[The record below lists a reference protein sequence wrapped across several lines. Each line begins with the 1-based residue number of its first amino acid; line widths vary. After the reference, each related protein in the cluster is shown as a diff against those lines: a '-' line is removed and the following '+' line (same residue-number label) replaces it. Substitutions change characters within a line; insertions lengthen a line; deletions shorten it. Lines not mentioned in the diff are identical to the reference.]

1 RGSLTGC
8 GRERSGSRD
17 RLSRRPR
24 RSEPRHRD
32 PAAAPGGEP
41 AAVIWSAPFDEL
53 VVGDAFATRG
63 RTVTEADVVG
73 FAALTG
79 DWHPQHA
86 DAVWARASA
95 FGEWIAHGML
105 VISFAVGLVPF
116 DPDRVV
122 ALRRIDDVVFK
133 RPVALGDRS
142 ASKGRSARCASS
154 TSRPGWSAGPEGR
167 KPGRAPGLPRGR
179 RCPVAT

>member
-1 RGSLTGC
+1 L
-8 GRERSGSRD
+8 
-17 RLSRRPR
+17 
-24 RSEPRHRD
+24 
-32 PAAAPGGEP
+32 
-41 AAVIWSAPFDEL
+41 IWSAAFGEL
-53 VVGDAFATRG
+53 TVGDRFVTRG

-86 DAVWARASA
+86 DAVWAREST
-95 FGEWIAHGML
+95 FGERIAHGML

-133 RPVALGDRS
+133 RPVRFGDTIHVEGMVASLQQFDLATGLVSWTWKVINQDNRLACRAAVDVLWRRDAALSD
-142 ASKGRSARCASS
+142 
-154 TSRPGWSAGPEGR
+154 P
-167 KPGRAPGLPRGR
+167 
-179 RCPVAT
+179 ATDGYGFVLIPL